1 MGTEKEIRM
10 LLEGVLL
17 GIVII
22 WYVQTIL
29 DSRKAKKN
37 NEKLSNNIK
46 KLNTDGTTKEEG

>member
-17 GIVII
+17 GMVLI
-22 WYVQTIL
+22 WYAQTIL

-37 NEKLSNNIK
+37 NEKLINNIK
-46 KLNTDGTTKEEG
+46 TLMKKK

>member
-17 GIVII
+17 GMVLI
-22 WYVQTIL
+22 WYAQTIL

-37 NEKLSNNIK
+37 NEKLINNIK